1 MSVDPDIA
9 RCEQEAARLLPWYVN
24 GSLAP
29 SEAERVAS
37 HLERC
42 EICRADAEHQRTVRA
57 LLKSDARIEYAP
69 QPGLSRTLERIDALE
84 HEAART
90 WSSTGVRRPLRWLV
104 AALIIQAIGLGIL
117 GGLVYHGR
125 GVQTAARYSTLST
138 QLSAPS
144 GLELRAVFAPSM
156 SVGELKD
163 LLAAQHLSIV
173 GGPSEAGA
181 YTLAVTT
188 PGLRREQLDGVIA
201 ALRGDPR
208 ALFVEPVYHGESA
221 AP

>member
-1 MSVDPDIA
+1 VSVDPEIA
-9 RCEQEAARLLPWYVN
+9 CCEQEAAHLLPWYIN
-24 GSLAP
+24 GGLAP
-29 SEAERVAS
+29 SDAERVAS

-90 WSSTGVRRPLRWLV
+90 WSLPGVRRPHRWLV
-104 AALIIQAIGLGIL
+104 AAVIIQAMGLGVL
-117 GGLVYHGR
+117 GSFVYHGR
-125 GVQTAARYSTLST
+125 AVQTAARYSTLSAP
-138 QLSAPS
+138 LAAPS
-144 GLELRAVFAPSM
+144 ALELRAVFAPSM
-156 SVGELKD
+156 SIGELKG

-173 GGPSEAGA
+173 RGPTEAGA

-188 PGLRREQLDGVIA
+188 AGISREQLDGVIA

-208 ALFVEPVYHGESA
+208 ALFVEPVYHGEST